1 MEVDETESDSENVA
15 EEDEEEYQMRYYGK
29 SDSEGKLEYS
39 YVNTVVY
46 KEDDSSM
53 EVQNIENSL
62 LKEVIH
68 LIHHYHQLN

>member
-1 MEVDETESDSENVA
+1 MEVNETETDSENVA